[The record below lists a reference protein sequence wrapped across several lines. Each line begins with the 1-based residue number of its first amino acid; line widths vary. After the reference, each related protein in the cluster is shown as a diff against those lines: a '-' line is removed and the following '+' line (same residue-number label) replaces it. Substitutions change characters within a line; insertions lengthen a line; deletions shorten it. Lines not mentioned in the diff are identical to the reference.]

1 MINEGPPRLLIP
13 LLPEMPENRG
23 KCERVISAHN
33 GEDNQSIR
41 PAVSDGKIT
50 ITGSQSAM
58 FFDKLDWRHSK
69 KPP

>member
-1 MINEGPPRLLIP
+1 MANAGGLYLLTTY
-13 LLPEMPENRG
+13 L
-23 KCERVISAHN
+23 
-33 GEDNQSIR
+33 EDNQSIR

-69 KPP
+69 NPP